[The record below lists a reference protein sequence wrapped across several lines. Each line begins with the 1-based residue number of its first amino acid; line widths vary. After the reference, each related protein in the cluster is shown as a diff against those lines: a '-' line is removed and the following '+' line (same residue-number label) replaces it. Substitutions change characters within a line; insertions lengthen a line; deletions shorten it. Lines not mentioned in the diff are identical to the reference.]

1 VTDLHSQRSCY
12 KCHDPSSRQK
22 TPGRKPTVKVGLLD
36 DADNVTSTL
45 AFDGRAAWALDQ
57 LVRAGERGCT
67 PIDNAAPRW
76 SHYVWLIR
84 RAGIVVETINEPHGG
99 PYAGHHARY
108 QLRSRLAVLESTF
121 GEGGA

>member
-1 VTDLHSQRSCY
+1 VTNLHSQRSCY
-12 KCHDPSSRQK
+12 KSRDPSSRQR

-57 LVRAGERGCT
+57 LIRTGERGCT

-76 SHYVWLIR
+76 SHYVWLI
-84 RAGIVVETINEPHGG
+84 
-99 PYAGHHARY
+99 
-108 QLRSRLAVLESTF
+108 
-121 GEGGA
+121 